1 MSNFTELH
9 KHYGHQVV
17 VAQYTDTEGEPVAVA
32 IECMDLIVSGLFP
45 TLKQRWTVNP
55 FSDSSIF
62 RGILKVYSM
71 KLSNIQ
77 KGLLTTCL
85 S

>member
-32 IECMDLIVSGLFP
+32 IECMDCYEVLVDYD
-45 TLKQRWTVNP
+45 KEEVRV
-55 FSDSSIF
+55 
-62 RGILKVYSM
+62 
-71 KLSNIQ
+71 
-77 KGLLTTCL
+77 
-85 S
+85 